1 MKEMVGG
8 CCVCSD
14 ERGWAE
20 NPLVYCDGQGCNVAV
35 HQACYGIVQ
44 VPTGPWF
51 CRKCESQE
59 RCARVR
65 CELCPSRDGAL
76 KRTDNGGWAHVVCA
90 LYIPEVRFGN
100 VTTMEPIVLQLVPQ
114 DRFSKTC
121 FICEQQ
127 RHESKAS
134 IGACMQCNK
143 SGCKQYFHV
152 TCAQAAGLLCEEAG
166 NYMDNVKYCG
176 YCPYHYQKLKR
187 DSNIK
192 IIPAFKPI
200 PADCDDSQEAS
211 PERKPPIT
219 TGRARMKGA
228 ATTQEKRALSR
239 QVTNGGTAMAA
250 TSSDGGASS
259 DATEPRN
266 GASDGCGSSPSSGAG
281 NNTPAST
288 TSTTA
293 PLPLP
298 GKFTTANFTEAAVV
312 QTGSP
317 VFGSCERQRKR
328 GRPSQQQNRE
338 AKSGTAP
345 IQAKLEPTSPP
356 QGSTTSV
363 GGGIGSNS
371 NSSNPT
377 PSFSSIYENL
387 VGSGRPDKKSKA
399 KRAATSASA
408 ASSRAGTSVGEA
420 TKNGSGKRGA
430 SCASPASGVRLRK
443 RAVPPTLSPSD
454 RPSTDIPGAA
464 NGLPPVGG
472 GDVDHTYYRELSL
485 GGEEG
490 SPRPGSADSAL
501 TQPARLSLESA
512 DDATQETSPQP
523 KPDEAD
529 DKGAAA
535 MLTLGAGPEAWLPTP
550 SAHQGPPRTPSVP
563 QRDSPAWPPPDCAP
577 PSMAGLFPQTLE
589 QLLERQWDQG
599 SSFLMKQAQHF
610 DIASLLSCLHQLRS
624 ENLELETRISG
635 LQARRDQL
643 LAVSARLL
651 GPLGTLAAAAGTAG
665 PLSTQGP
672 SSAEAAAT
680 AAVDLRAG
688 LNPSARLPGGP
699 MGAVC
704 FPGVLAMS
712 QGPSP
717 FTLGSSPEGHPSQVA
732 ASLPPGTTAQ
742 SSADHMEG
750 TVRTFG
756 TGFGD
761 PGHNRTGASPA
772 TPLQAS
778 TRPFLGKP
786 TRDGSHHRG
795 GGGSAGT
802 ATTAPLS
809 SSPPDRSGCGPSQGK
824 R

>member
-200 PADCDDSQEAS
+200 PADCEDSQEAS
-211 PERKPPIT
+211 PERKPPAT

-228 ATTQEKRALSR
+228 TPQEKRALSR
-239 QVTNGGTAMAA
+239 QATNGGAA
-250 TSSDGGASS
+250 SSDGGASS

-266 GASDGCGSSPSSGAG
+266 GASDGSSPSSGAG

-338 AKSGTAP
+338 AKSSAAP
-345 IQAKLEPTSPP
+345 LQAKLEPASPP
-356 QGSTTSV
+356 PTS
-363 GGGIGSNS
+363 GGIGSNS

-387 VGSGRPDKKSKA
+387 VGSGRPDKKPKA
-399 KRAATSASA
+399 KRAATSASGA
-408 ASSRAGTSVGEA
+408 PSRAGSSAGEA
-420 TKNGSGKRGA
+420 TKNGSGKRG
-430 SCASPASGVRLRK
+430 SSGASPTPGVRLRK
-443 RAVPPTLSPSD
+443 RAAPPTLSPSD
-454 RPSTDIPGAA
+454 RPSAATPGAA
-464 NGLPPVGG
+464 NGLPPLGG

-501 TQPARLSLESA
+501 TQPARLSLESGTLRLRLGLQTRGN
-512 DDATQETSPQP
+512 DQFRTGATSHCHTAKWPKRQPSPRRR
-523 KPDEAD
+523 
-529 DKGAAA
+529 
-535 MLTLGAGPEAWLPTP
+535 P
-550 SAHQGPPRTPSVP
+550 SERSEPVGSWSWYTIVAPPRTSEIFLRSPFVGASSNLIPLALSV
-563 QRDSPAWPPPDCAP
+563 
-577 PSMAGLFPQTLE
+577 
-589 QLLERQWDQG
+589 
-599 SSFLMKQAQHF
+599 
-610 DIASLLSCLHQLRS
+610 ASLLSCLHQLRS

-665 PLSTQGP
+665 PLSTQGS

-688 LNPSARLPGGP
+688 LNPSALPGGP
-699 MGAVC
+699 MGTVC
-704 FPGVLAMS
+704 FPGVLPTS
-712 QGPSP
+712 QGLSQ
-717 FTLGSSPEGHPSQVA
+717 FALGSCQTPEGHASQSLQVST
-732 ASLPPGTTAQ
+732 SLPLGAMTQ
-742 SSADHMEG
+742 SSTDQTEG
-750 TVRTFG
+750 TGRTIGLTFG
-756 TGFGD
+756 D
-761 PGHNRTGASPA
+761 LGHNRTGLSPA
-772 TPLQAS
+772 TPSQ
-778 TRPFLGKP
+778 RPFLGKP
-786 TRDGSHHRG
+786 PRDGSHHRG
-795 GGGSAGT
+795 GGGGLAAT
-802 ATTAPLS
+802 AAPSS
-809 SSPPDRSGCGPSQGK
+809 SSPPERSGCGPSQGK

>member
-200 PADCDDSQEAS
+200 PADCEDSQEAS
-211 PERKPPIT
+211 PERKPPAT

-228 ATTQEKRALSR
+228 TPQEKRALSR
-239 QVTNGGTAMAA
+239 QATNGGAA
-250 TSSDGGASS
+250 SSDGGASS

-266 GASDGCGSSPSSGAG
+266 GASDGSSPSSGAG

-338 AKSGTAP
+338 AKSSAAP
-345 IQAKLEPTSPP
+345 LQAKLEPASPP
-356 QGSTTSV
+356 PTS
-363 GGGIGSNS
+363 GGIGSNS

-387 VGSGRPDKKSKA
+387 VGSGRPDKKPKA
-399 KRAATSASA
+399 KRAATSASGA
-408 ASSRAGTSVGEA
+408 PSR
-420 TKNGSGKRGA
+420 
-430 SCASPASGVRLRK
+430 L
-443 RAVPPTLSPSD
+443 
-454 RPSTDIPGAA
+454 
-464 NGLPPVGG
+464 GG

-512 DDATQETSPQP
+512 DDATLETSPHP
-523 KPDEAD
+523 RPDEAD

-535 MLTLGAGPEAWLPTP
+535 MLTLGAGLEAWAPAP
-550 SAHQGPPRTPSVP
+550 SAHVGPPRTPSLPP
-563 QRDSPAWPPPDCAP
+563 QRDSPAWPPPDCPP

-665 PLSTQGP
+665 PLSTQGS

-688 LNPSARLPGGP
+688 INPSALPGGP
-699 MGAVC
+699 MGTVC
-704 FPGVLAMS
+704 FPGVLPTS
-712 QGPSP
+712 QGLSQ
-717 FTLGSSPEGHPSQVA
+717 FALGSCQTPEGHASQSLQVPT
-732 ASLPPGTTAQ
+732 SLPLGAMTQ
-742 SSADHMEG
+742 SSTDQMEG
-750 TVRTFG
+750 TGRTVG
-756 TGFGD
+756 LTFGD
-761 PGHNRTGASPA
+761 PGHNRTGPSPA
-772 TPLQAS
+772 TPSQ
-778 TRPFLGKP
+778 RPFLGKP
-786 TRDGSHHRG
+786 MRDGSHHRG
-795 GGGSAGT
+795 IGGGLPAT
-802 ATTAPLS
+802 ATPSS
-809 SSPPDRSGCGPSQGK
+809 SSPPERSGCGPSQGK

>member
-1 MKEMVGG
+1 M
-8 CCVCSD
+8 
-14 ERGWAE
+14 
-20 NPLVYCDGQGCNVAV
+20 
-35 HQACYGIVQ
+35 
-44 VPTGPWF
+44 
-51 CRKCESQE
+51 
-59 RCARVR
+59 
-65 CELCPSRDGAL
+65 
-76 KRTDNGGWAHVVCA
+76 VCA

-200 PADCDDSQEAS
+200 PADCEDSQEAS
-211 PERKPPIT
+211 PERKPPAT

-228 ATTQEKRALSR
+228 TPQEKRALSR
-239 QVTNGGTAMAA
+239 QATNGGAA
-250 TSSDGGASS
+250 SSDGGASS

-266 GASDGCGSSPSSGAG
+266 GASDGSSPSSGAG

-338 AKSGTAP
+338 AKSSAAP
-345 IQAKLEPTSPP
+345 LQAKLEPASPP
-356 QGSTTSV
+356 PTS
-363 GGGIGSNS
+363 GGIGSNS

-387 VGSGRPDKKSKA
+387 VGSGRPDKKPKA
-399 KRAATSASA
+399 KRAATSASGA
-408 ASSRAGTSVGEA
+408 PSR
-420 TKNGSGKRGA
+420 
-430 SCASPASGVRLRK
+430 L
-443 RAVPPTLSPSD
+443 
-454 RPSTDIPGAA
+454 
-464 NGLPPVGG
+464 GG

-512 DDATQETSPQP
+512 DDATLETSLHP

-535 MLTLGAGPEAWLPTP
+535 MLTLGAGLEAWAPAP
-550 SAHQGPPRTPSVP
+550 SAHVGPPRTPSLPP
-563 QRDSPAWPPPDCAP
+563 QRDSPAWPPPDCPP

-665 PLSTQGP
+665 PLSTQGS

-688 LNPSARLPGGP
+688 LNPSALPGGP
-699 MGAVC
+699 MGTVC
-704 FPGVLAMS
+704 FPGVLPTS
-712 QGPSP
+712 QGLSQ
-717 FTLGSSPEGHPSQVA
+717 FALGSCQTPEGHASQSLQVST
-732 ASLPPGTTAQ
+732 SLPLGAMTQ
-742 SSADHMEG
+742 SSTDQTEG
-750 TVRTFG
+750 TGRTIGLTFG
-756 TGFGD
+756 D
-761 PGHNRTGASPA
+761 LGHNRTGLSPA
-772 TPLQAS
+772 TPSQ
-778 TRPFLGKP
+778 RPFLGKP
-786 TRDGSHHRG
+786 PRDGSHHRG
-795 GGGSAGT
+795 GGGGLAAT
-802 ATTAPLS
+802 AAPSS
-809 SSPPDRSGCGPSQGK
+809 SSPPERSGCGPSQGK